1 MIAPYFGSVLTGR
14 VAFSDAC
21 EWMLESMTEG
31 DVCSGQLVN
40 RYTADGWTDGWMDGW
55 MDGRT
60 DGWMTDEGQC
70 KTRGT

>member
-1 MIAPYFGSVLTGR
+1 MALNGYPLPQGTQMIAPYFGSVLTGR

-40 RYTADGWTDGWMDGW
+40 RYTA
-55 MDGRT
+55 
-60 DGWMTDEGQC
+60 
-70 KTRGT
+70 